1 MLGHKTNISYISE
14 SNKLVNNVF
23 LVNKTLRV
31 GTLEDTNIKLI
42 ILDDE
47 TSGILNKGYY

>member
-1 MLGHKTNISYISE
+1 MLGHKPNISYIGE

-23 LVNKTLRV
+23 LANKLLRV
-31 GTLEDTNIKLI
+31 GTLEDTNIKFI

-47 TSGILNKGYY
+47 KSGILNKGYY